1 MEFPVRAFLDTV
13 SGSSYVSASI
23 VNKLMLYTASS
34 KINIYNVKIV
44 NLQSDFKL
52 KTELNAL
59 DKYVLLSVPN
69 PSYESMLSCYPQL
82 KGVKTDEFQTEVA
95 LPIHFY
101 IKGQ

>member
-1 MEFPVRAFLDTV
+1 
-13 SGSSYVSASI
+13 
-23 VNKLMLYTASS
+23 MLYTASS

-44 NLQSDFKL
+44 NLKLNQSDFKL

-82 KGVKTDEFQTEVA
+82 KGVKMDEFQTEAA

>member
-1 MEFPVRAFLDTV
+1 
-13 SGSSYVSASI
+13 
-23 VNKLMLYTASS
+23 MLYTASS

-44 NLQSDFKL
+44 NLQSDFKF
-52 KTELNAL
+52 KTKLNAL

-69 PSYESMLSCYPQL
+69 LSYESMLSCYLQL
-82 KGVKTDEFQTEVA
+82 KGVKMDEFQTEAA